1 MAQIS
6 QVEPLSRTH
15 DLTCFDCGTHE
26 SLNLW
31 LRKFALQNQAN
42 DSART
47 YVIHR
52 ANAVVGYYSIAAG
65 SIVRESATPRP
76 AQGLARHPVPIALLG
91 RLAVH
96 REEQGLGL
104 GTALLKDALFRIERA
119 ADILGIRAV
128 LVHAI
133 DQEARAFYE
142 KFDFEPC
149 LDDELH
155 LMLLMK
161 DLRRELRPAP

>member
-1 MAQIS
+1 MAGLS
-6 QVEPLSRTH
+6 PVEPLSRTH
-15 DLTCFDCGTHE
+15 DLTHFDCGAHE

-31 LRKFALQNQAN
+31 LRKYALHNQAN

-47 YVIHR
+47 YVVHR
-52 ANAVVGYYSIAAG
+52 ANVVVGYYSIAAG
-65 SIVRESATPRP
+65 SIARESSTPRS

-96 REEQGLGL
+96 GEEQGLGL
-104 GTALLKDALFRIERA
+104 GRALLKDALIRIERA

-133 DQEARAFYE
+133 DREVRTFYE
-142 KFDFEPC
+142 KFDFESCP
-149 LDDELH
+149 DDELH

-161 DLRRELRPAP
+161 DLRRELRSTP

>member
-1 MAQIS
+1 MAQLS
-6 QVEPLSRTH
+6 QVEPLNRTH
-15 DLTCFDCGTHE
+15 DLARFDCGTHE

-31 LRKFALQNQAN
+31 LKKYALQNQAN

-47 YVIHR
+47 YVAHR
-52 ANAVVGYYSIAAG
+52 TNIVVGYYSIAAG
-65 SIVRESATPRP
+65 SIARENATLRS

-96 REEQGLGL
+96 REEQGRGL
-104 GTALLKDALFRIERA
+104 GMALLKDALFRIERA

-133 DQEARAFYE
+133 DREARAFYQR
-142 KFDFEPC
+142 FDFEPC
-149 LDDELH
+149 PDDELH

-161 DLRRELRPAP
+161 DLRLELRRGQ